1 MKEPKRELIL
11 RFRHYQRD
19 REDDQ
24 SAVAEPERVQGR
36 AALDRALQ
44 EPPGVRGVPGMSLTH
59 AHVLRN
65 TAIYYM
71 YT

>member
-1 MKEPKRELIL
+1 MRICHDQRE
-11 RFRHYQRD
+11 

-24 SAVAEPERVQGR
+24 PAVAESERVQGR
-36 AALDRALQ
+36 AALDRPLQ

-65 TAIYYM
+65 TATYHN
-71 YT
+71 